1 MIAWARTLL
10 FMLVFYGLSVPIV
23 LFAPVAAL
31 FGRQALIAYAMG
43 WARFHRWAT
52 RWLVGIHTRVE
63 GAPSP
68 QPALYAAKHQAM
80 FETLELALMLD
91 APVLVMKA
99 ELARIPIWG
108 WATRRYG
115 VIVVDRAGAGQTM
128 RQMMREARAAL
139 DEGRSIVIFPEG
151 TRVRPGESPPLRA
164 GFAGLY
170 RALGVPVVPVALDS
184 GRLWPRAGA
193 KRAGTVTFR
202 FGAPVPPGLPRA
214 EVEAAVHRAMNA
226 LEAGQGAFAPSGSA
240 STS

>member
-1 MIAWARTLL
+1 MIAWARTLA
-10 FMLVFYGLSVPIV
+10 FMVVFYGLSVLIV
-23 LFAPVAAL
+23 LLVPIPAL
-31 FGRQALIAYAMG
+31 FGQRAIIAYAMG

-52 RWLVGIHTRVE
+52 RALLGIRTRVE
-63 GAPSP
+63 GGPARE
-68 QPALYAAKHQAM
+68 PALYAAKHQAM

-91 APVLVMKA
+91 APALVMKA

-108 WATRRYG
+108 WAARRYG
-115 VIVVDRAGAGQTM
+115 VIVIDRAGAGKAM

-139 DEGRSIVIFPEG
+139 DAGRSIVIFPEG
-151 TRVRPGESPPLRA
+151 TRVRPGETPPLRA

-184 GRLWPRAGA
+184 GRVWPRKGP

-202 FGAPVPPGLPRA
+202 FGAPAPPGLPRA
-214 EVEAAVHRAMNA
+214 DAEAQVHAAINA
-226 LEAGQGAFAPSGSA
+226 LENQGAFVPSGSA

>member
-1 MIAWARTLL
+1 MDAGSGTTTARGEVEVRLT
-10 FMLVFYGLSVPIV
+10 
-23 LFAPVAAL
+23 APAD
-31 FGRQALIAYAMG
+31 RE
-43 WARFHRWAT
+43 
-52 RWLVGIHTRVE
+52 RVE
-63 GAPSP
+63 
-68 QPALYAAKHQAM
+68 
-80 FETLELALMLD
+80 
-91 APVLVMKA
+91 
-99 ELARIPIWG
+99 R
-108 WATRRYG
+108 
-115 VIVVDRAGAGQTM
+115 VIT
-128 RQMMREARAAL
+128 EAFG